1 MLFVAALLLC
11 CDVDAE
17 GPPYDLFLP
26 GADADADADAEAVPG
41 AQYGAGITREVACPK
56 SMVGRVIGKGGE
68 TIKALQKNF
77 GANIQID
84 QSTEPMKVTVSGQPQ
99 AVDLALG
106 AVQEIINGGSPY
118 LGPGSGGFGAPA
130 AWPASDT
137 SPVSSTTVSVNTCSE
152 EGSGGFGAVV
162 VWLALPNTSP
172 GSFTAV
178 LCAP

>member
-1 MLFVAALLLC
+1 M
-11 CDVDAE
+11 
-17 GPPYDLFLP
+17 
-26 GADADADADAEAVPG
+26 PG

-99 AVDLALG
+99 AVELALS

-118 LGPGSGGFGAPA
+118 LGPGSGGFGACLA
-130 AWPASDT
+130 C
-137 SPVSSTTVSVNTCSE
+137 PVSLSSALGSFVTLLCVPVQYKAQRVQYKAQRVWCGLGLAAPPPCRLWQLLLPFVAKQL
-152 EGSGGFGAVV
+152 GSGPAWASHRQYG
-162 VWLALPNTSP
+162 LPVCTYKLQP
-172 GSFTAV
+172 
-178 LCAP
+178 